1 MSAKQPQPNTFGQVI
16 IPQEI
21 NDLRNCDFASEL
33 SMTII
38 SQFSFTVFQL
48 SAMTHLVH
56 DIYYKKVS
64 LDDLEK
70 QIAVIFALDKSKS
83 LELAKEICIKRLLIA
98 DKEWFDGA
106 VSQKLKKM
114 GVNPDDFAA
123 FLSEYRRS
131 YEEEKR
137 TATEMEKIR
146 QEEEKA
152 ESAEEYINKKLN
164 EAPLVVTDPEEEK
177 LSAKDGFSHYLV
189 PVLIADDYALKIDLN
204 VRLITLLTGDE
215 SRTFQRELL
224 DVLYQNAEKIT
235 INPIKLKTEI
245 VDPSVGNWLKDY
257 VAFTGI
263 DEVVSTIKKAQYFT
277 QAENIKVLTPEEKEK
292 LEKLFDL
299 YINIK
304 NFYDNVTKYDLDE
317 ISIFPFT
324 AKEQQDFL
332 TELESYTASEGEENT
347 EVKPAEPKSIEGLL
361 QEKVVEEKKVALEKD
376 VISQKTRN
384 EFDKV
389 ADVFE
394 DFLLRRKRYEIIA
407 CLEIFAETG
416 ALANLIAKD
425 ARFNSLLF
433 GYFKRNNLHA
443 EEVAFKK
450 DPYQARQVQHFLK
463 FVFLERLGLSENDGA
478 RWAVRLSNIFRTKGS
493 LAYAQLAYLDLS
505 DHKFKWTEGL

>member
-1 MSAKQPQPNTFGQVI
+1 MSNTKLQSSVFAKIVI
-16 IPQEI
+16 PEEI
-21 NDLRNCDFASEL
+21 NELRNCDYAGKLSIEIIEL
-33 SMTII
+33 FDFSM
-38 SQFSFTVFQL
+38 VQL
-48 SAMTHLVH
+48 SAMTDLIH
-56 DIYYKKVS
+56 DIYYKKIS

-70 QIAVIFALDKSKS
+70 KVAVIFSLDAKTS

-98 DKEWFDGA
+98 DQEWFGGA

-114 GVNPDDFAA
+114 GENPDDFAA

-137 TATEMEKIR
+137 VQQEIEKIR

-152 ESAEEYINKKLN
+152 ESAEEYMNKKLN
-164 EAPLVVTDPEEEK
+164 EAPLVVTDPESEK
-177 LSAKDGFSHYLV
+177 ESAKQGFANYIVS
-189 PVLIADDYALKIDLN
+189 VLDADDYALKIDLN
-204 VRLITLLTGDE
+204 VRLITLLLGDE

-224 DVLYQNAEKIT
+224 DVLYQNTEKLTTNLIS
-235 INPIKLKTEI
+235 LKSEKVEPT
-245 VDPSVGNWLKDY
+245 VGNWLKDY
-257 VAFTGI
+257 VSFVGI
-263 DEVVSTIKKAQYFT
+263 DEVVSSIKKAQYFT
-277 QAENIKVLTPEEKEK
+277 QSENIKALTAEEKVR
-292 LEKLFDL
+292 LEKLLDFYVNL
-299 YINIK
+299 K
-304 NFYDNVTKYDLDE
+304 NFYDNVSKYDLDE

-332 TELESYTASEGEENT
+332 TDLESSSTVGEEAGA
-347 EVKPAEPKSIEGLL
+347 ESKPAEPKSIEGLL

-433 GYFKRNNLHA
+433 GYFKRNNLQA

-450 DPYQARQVQHFLK
+450 DPYQARQLQHFLK
-463 FVFLERLGLSENDGA
+463 FVFLERIGLSENDGA

>member
-1 MSAKQPQPNTFGQVI
+1 MSAKQTQLSTFGQVI

-21 NDLRNCDFASEL
+21 NDLRNSDFASEL
-33 SMTII
+33 SMAII

-64 LDDLEK
+64 LDDLES

-83 LELAKEICIKRLLIA
+83 LALAKEICIKRLLIA

-137 TATEMEKIR
+137 TASEMEKIR

-152 ESAEEYINKKLN
+152 ESAEEYVNKKLN

-177 LSAKDGFSHYLV
+177 ASAKQGFSNYLV

-204 VRLITLLTGDE
+204 VRLITLLTGDD

-224 DVLYQNAEKIT
+224 DVLYQNTEKIT
-235 INPIKLKTEI
+235 TNPIKLKTEI

-263 DEVVSTIKKAQYFT
+263 DEVVSTIKKAQYIT
-277 QAENIKVLTPEEKEK
+277 QSENIKALTPEDKEK

-317 ISIFPFT
+317 VSIFPFT

-332 TELESYTASEGEENT
+332 TELESYTASEGEEGS
-347 EVKPAEPKSIEGLL
+347 EAKPAEPKSIEGLL

-416 ALANLIAKD
+416 ALANLISKD

-433 GYFKRNNLHA
+433 GYFKRNNLQA

-450 DPYQARQVQHFLK
+450 EPYQARQVQHFLK

-478 RWAVRLSNIFRTKGS
+478 RWTVRLSNIFRTKGL